1 MSRTNIYAVVEGPLI
16 AEQKERA
23 MVELKVRKFGR
34 SLGIILPKEVIR
46 RLDTG
51 EGERLF
57 LVETRDRDYLLT
69 SQDPSEERGRREKM
83 VKAEKIIARY
93 SNTLRTLAK

>member
-1 MSRTNIYAVVEGPLI
+1 
-16 AEQKERA
+16 

>member
-1 MSRTNIYAVVEGPLI
+1 LSRTNIYAVVEGPLI